1 MLAAPNPRHYTAEH
15 EAFRATVRRFVERE
29 ILPHAADW
37 DEAGAFPRELYAR
50 AARAGLLAVG
60 FPEEYGGTPCDHLTR
75 LILAEEL
82 GRAGTGGV
90 SAGLMSHTIGLP
102 ALVLAGSPALKRRV
116 LPQVLGGE
124 KISALA
130 VTEPDAG
137 SDVARIATSAKRD
150 GAHYVVNGAKMFI
163 TSGMRADFYTVA
175 VRTGGPGAA
184 GISLLL
190 IERERPGFS
199 RSELKKT
206 GWWSS
211 DTAALY
217 FDDCRVPAENLI
229 GAEGEGFKLI
239 MHTFNGERLALAAS
253 ASGMAQACYADA
265 VDYARSRRTFGQ
277 PLVEHQVIRHK
288 LVDMATHIEATRA
301 LLDDLAA
308 RLDAGEQ
315 PLAQLTL
322 AKNFAARTLQLC
334 ANEAVQIL
342 GGAGFMRGS
351 RIERAYREVK
361 VVMIGGGAEEVLKDL
376 AARQLGL

>member
-229 GAEGEGFKLI
+229 GAEGEGFKPWPR
-239 MHTFNGERLALAAS
+239 TSPPAPCSCAPTRRYRSWAAPASCAAAAS
-253 ASGMAQACYADA
+253 SAPTG
-265 VDYARSRRTFGQ
+265 RSRW
-277 PLVEHQVIRHK
+277 
-288 LVDMATHIEATRA
+288 
-301 LLDDLAA
+301 
-308 RLDAGEQ
+308 
-315 PLAQLTL
+315 
-322 AKNFAARTLQLC
+322 
-334 ANEAVQIL
+334 
-342 GGAGFMRGS
+342 
-351 RIERAYREVK
+351 
-361 VVMIGGGAEEVLKDL
+361 
-376 AARQLGL
+376 